1 MNNEYFQSEN
11 LISTIKYVMKGVHI
25 KAAVITSVLTRF
37 GVASCFSPYLTIILW
52 AHSTWVQWISK
63 GRKD

>member
-25 KAAVITSVLTRF
+25 KAAVITSVIKHVL
-37 GVASCFSPYLTIILW
+37 G
-52 AHSTWVQWISK
+52 
-63 GRKD
+63 